1 MKGDK
6 VSYTRVTEIE
16 RSQIYVLRQAGKG
29 NNEIAR
35 MIGRDKGTVSREVR
49 RNKGLKGYRHQQAHR
64 KAEARALRPG
74 PRRFTEEVLRDV
86 EEKLGMG
93 WSPEAIC
100 GRAELEGRPHVCK
113 ETVYEY
119 VYADAKAGGELWKRL
134 TRAKRKRKRRCPRQ
148 EGRGRGLIPGRR
160 GIETR
165 PPEVEL
171 RVKVGHW
178 EGDLVVGAA
187 ATGYLV
193 TLVERVTRFALV
205 GWSRT
210 KEADEVAGV
219 VIRLLAAIG
228 IACTG
233 ITFDNGKEFARHDKI
248 AAALKADVFFA
259 RPYHSWERGT
269 NENTNGL
276 IRRLY
281 PKSESFAAIGEA
293 ELRRIDAFLNDRP
306 RKCLGWKTPREVMDA
321 FLAAAA

>member
-1 MKGDK
+1 

-35 MIGRDKGTVSREVR
+35 IIGRDKGTVSREVR

-64 KAEARALRPG
+64 KAEERAARPG
-74 PRRFTEEVLRDV
+74 PRRFTEEVRLDA
-86 EEKLGMG
+86 EEKLKKG
-93 WSPEAIC
+93 WTPEQIC

-113 ETVYEY
+113 ETVYKY
-119 VYADAKAGGELWKRL
+119 VYADAKAGGELWKEL
-134 TRAKRKRKRRCPRQ
+134 VRAKRKRKRRCPRQ

-165 PPEVEL
+165 PPEIEL
-171 RVKVGHW
+171 RITVGHW
-178 EGDLVVGAA
+178 EGDLVVGAH

-193 TLVERVTRFALV
+193 TLVERVTRYTLV
-205 GWSRT
+205 GWSVT
-210 KEADEVAGV
+210 KEADEVKCV
-219 VIRLLAAIG
+219 IIRLLAAIG
-228 IACTG
+228 VACTG
-233 ITFDNGKEFARHDKI
+233 ITFDNGKEFARHAEI
-248 AAALKADVFFA
+248 ATALKADVFFA

-281 PKSESFAAIGEA
+281 PKSESFASIGEA
-293 ELRRIDAFLNDRP
+293 DLRRIDGFLNDRP

>member
-1 MKGDK
+1 M
-6 VSYTRVTEIE
+6 SYTRVTGEE
-16 RSQIYVLRQAGKG
+16 RRLIHNWRQEGKG
-29 NNEIAR
+29 VREIAGLL
-35 MIGRDKGTVSREVR
+35 GRAPSTVSREVS
-49 RNKGLKGYRHQQAHR
+49 RNTGGRGYRPKQAQER
-64 KAEARALRPG
+64 AEARALRPG
-74 PRRFTEEVLRDV
+74 PRRFTEEVRLDA
-86 EEKLGMG
+86 EEKLRKG
-93 WSPEAIC
+93 WTPEIIC

-113 ETVYEY
+113 ETVYKH
-119 VYADAKAGGELWKRL
+119 VYADARAGGDLWKCL
-134 TRAKRKRKRRCPRQ
+134 PRAKRRRKRRCPRQ

-160 GIETR
+160 GIEER

-171 RVKVGHW
+171 RTEVGHW
-178 EGDLVVGAA
+178 EGDLVVGAG

-193 TLVERVTRFALV
+193 TLVERVTRFTLT

-219 VIRLLAAIG
+219 VIRLLAVVG

-233 ITFDNGKEFARHDKI
+233 ITFDNGKEFARHGEI
-248 AAALKADVFFA
+248 ASALKADVFFA

-276 IRRLY
+276 IRRLF
-281 PKSESFAAIGEA
+281 PKRESFAAIGAA
-293 ELRRIDAFLNDRP
+293 ELDRIDGFLNDRP